1 MDKKSRTDPLEA
13 PKVGQTGTHPVD
25 INLNAFLQLGGG
37 SQHCF
42 SHLFPTPCPS
52 PPAVPGLQL
61 QRIRASMEHMA
72 AKPSAVLSTL
82 QSQKGGILPF
92 VLEHLFADCL
102 SVIHNGRTHAIT
114 YQHVPSDPKFP
125 HLTLGNFGHGLW
137 EASALLSQGGSVVWV
152 WLFFFF
158 PRLCYMSMGL
168 CQP

>member
-1 MDKKSRTDPLEA
+1 
-13 PKVGQTGTHPVD
+13 
-25 INLNAFLQLGGG
+25 
-37 SQHCF
+37 
-42 SHLFPTPCPS
+42 
-52 PPAVPGLQL
+52 
-61 QRIRASMEHMA
+61 MEHMA

-158 PRLCYMSMGL
+158 SQGFVI
-168 CQP
+168 

>member
-42 SHLFPTPCPS
+42 SHLFPTLCPS
-52 PPAVPGLQL
+52 PAAVPGLQL

-72 AKPSAVLSTL
+72 AEPSAVLSTL

-102 SVIHNGRTHAIT
+102 SVIQMDERMQSHISMSLLIPNSHTSPWETLAMVYGRLQLCFLKA
-114 YQHVPSDPKFP
+114 
-125 HLTLGNFGHGLW
+125 GL
-137 EASALLSQGGSVVWV
+137 
-152 WLFFFF
+152 
-158 PRLCYMSMGL
+158 
-168 CQP
+168 